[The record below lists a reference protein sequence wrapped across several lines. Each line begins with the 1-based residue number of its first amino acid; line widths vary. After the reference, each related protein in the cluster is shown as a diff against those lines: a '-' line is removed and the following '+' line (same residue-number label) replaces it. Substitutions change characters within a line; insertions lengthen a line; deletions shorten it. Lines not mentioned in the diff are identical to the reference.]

1 MPPSGTRGVF
11 RERRRRYAAGTF
23 TVQNLGAFGVASAAP
38 IVHTPQACA
47 LALGAVVE
55 TLAPAPDG
63 GFVASPKLAATLAAD
78 HRVVDG
84 AVGAQ
89 WLAALKGLVEAPTT
103 LLL

>member
-23 TVQNLGAFGVASAAP
+23 TVQNLGAFGVASASP

-47 LALGAVVE
+47 LAFGAVQDAVA
-55 TLAPAPDG
+55 LVDGAVAPKKA
-63 GFVASPKLAATLAAD
+63 LTATLAAD

-84 AVGAQ
+84 AVGAA
-89 WLAALKGLVEAPTT
+89 WLAAFKGLVEQPTT
-103 LLL
+103 ILL